1 MNFERFSTT
10 QCVTCC
16 LAICLAYTL
25 LEIIKLKP
33 YDILQIMKPRALLTS
48 IIALGTA
55 WIAFA
60 APTPTILTIKE
71 TISDTAIVYPESF
84 ETDTRAMRENWYL
97 RNYIALDTEISES
110 TFTDNTSDDV
120 FIERLKAMPTEIEM
134 PYNQIVHNY
143 IEMYI
148 SRKREL
154 VETMLGMSMY
164 YMPIFEQALEKEGL
178 PLELK
183 YLPIIE
189 SALNPVAVSR
199 AGATGLWQFMIGT
212 AKGLGLEV
220 NSLVD
225 ERRDPYRSSEMAA
238 RYLKELHDIYGDW
251 SLAIAAYNCG
261 PGNVNKALRRAS
273 ADSGDSGKKDFWE
286 IYYYLPRET
295 RGYVPAFIA
304 ANYVMTYFK
313 CHGISPSLAKKPL
326 ITDTIS
332 INQRVHFNQIS
343 AILNMPVDEIRA
355 LNPQYRKDIIPGN
368 VHSYKLILPSQQVF
382 SYIMSED
389 SILAYDSNKYALR
402 GTATPV
408 DYDKVS
414 GSGSY
419 ERKLVTK
426 YHKVRRGESLSV
438 IARKYGVTVSSIKRA
453 NGLRGDGI
461 QRGQLLK
468 ISTYQRVRVKDN
480 DTQVAQNTTK
490 AKKKTSTKATK
501 KQATRKHK
509 VKSGET
515 LSGIAMLYRGVTVA
529 DIRRTNGIRG
539 SKIRAGQTLLIPI
552 K

>member
-1 MNFERFSTT
+1 MKSRAILTFVFS
-10 QCVTCC
+10 
-16 LAICLAYTL
+16 AGA
-25 LEIIKLKP
+25 
-33 YDILQIMKPRALLTS
+33 MMA
-48 IIALGTA
+48 A
-55 WIAFA
+55 WA
-60 APTPTILTIKE
+60 APVPTILTIKE

-84 ETDTRAMRENWYL
+84 ETDTHAMRENWYI
-97 RNYIALDTEISES
+97 RNYTALDADVES
-110 TFTDNTSDDV
+110 IAASDNTSDAV
-120 FIERLKAMPTEIEM
+120 FIERLKALPTEIEM
-134 PYNQIVHNY
+134 PYNSIVRSY

-148 SRKREL
+148 TRRREL

-164 YMPIFEQALEKEGL
+164 YMPIFEQALEKEGM

-183 YLPIIE
+183 YLPVIE

-220 NSLVD
+220 NTLVD

-238 RYLKELHDIYGDW
+238 RYLKELYGIYGDW

-261 PGNVNKALRRAS
+261 PGNVNKALRRAA

-313 CHGISPSLAKKPL
+313 CHGISPGLAKKPL

-332 INQRVHFNQIS
+332 INRRVHFDQIS
-343 AILNMPVDEIRA
+343 AVLSMPLEEIRV

-368 VHSYKLILPSQQVF
+368 VRPYKLILPSQQVY

-389 SILAYDSNKYALR
+389 SILAYDNNRYALR
-402 GTATPV
+402 TVVNPTN
-408 DYDKVS
+408 YDDN
-414 GSGSY
+414 SGSY
-419 ERKLVTK
+419 ERKTVTK

-468 ISTYQRVRVKDN
+468 ITTKQRVRVKDAGG
-480 DTQVAQNTTK
+480 QVAEGSK
-490 AKKKTSTKATK
+490 AKSTK
-501 KQATRKHK
+501 KQATRRHK

-515 LSGIAMLYRGVTVA
+515 LSGIAMKYRGVTVA
-529 DIRRTNGIRG
+529 DIRRANGIRG
-539 SKIRAGQTLLIPI
+539 SKIRAGQTLLIPV

>member
-55 WIAFA
+55 WITFA

-402 GTATPV
+402 ETATPV

>member
-1 MNFERFSTT
+1 
-10 QCVTCC
+10 
-16 LAICLAYTL
+16 
-25 LEIIKLKP
+25 
-33 YDILQIMKPRALLTS
+33 
-48 IIALGTA
+48 
-55 WIAFA
+55 
-60 APTPTILTIKE
+60 
-71 TISDTAIVYPESF
+71 
-84 ETDTRAMRENWYL
+84 
-97 RNYIALDTEISES
+97 
-110 TFTDNTSDDV
+110 
-120 FIERLKAMPTEIEM
+120 
-134 PYNQIVHNY
+134 
-143 IEMYI
+143 
-148 SRKREL
+148 
-154 VETMLGMSMY
+154 
-164 YMPIFEQALEKEGL
+164 
-178 PLELK
+178 
-183 YLPIIE
+183 
-189 SALNPVAVSR
+189 
-199 AGATGLWQFMIGT
+199 MIGT

-402 GTATPV
+402 ETATPV

>member
-1 MNFERFSTT
+1 
-10 QCVTCC
+10 
-16 LAICLAYTL
+16 
-25 LEIIKLKP
+25 
-33 YDILQIMKPRALLTS
+33 MKPRALLTS
-48 IIALGTA
+48 IIALGTT
-55 WIAFA
+55 WITFA
-60 APTPTILTIKE
+60 APTPSILTIKE

-97 RNYIALDTEISES
+97 RNYIALDTEIDDA
-110 TFTDNTSDDV
+110 TFTDNTGDDV
-120 FIERLKAMPTEIEM
+120 FIERLKALPTEIEM

-148 SRKREL
+148 SRRREL

-183 YLPIIE
+183 YLPVIE

-261 PGNVNKALRRAS
+261 PGNVNKALRRAN

-286 IYYYLPRET
+286 IYYYLPKET

-313 CHGISPSLAKKPL
+313 CHDISPSLAKKPL

-343 AILNMPVDEIRA
+343 AILNMPIDEIRA

-368 VHSYKLILPSQQVF
+368 VRSYKLILPSQQIY

-402 GTATPV
+402 GTVNPV
-408 DYDKVS
+408 DYDNPT
-414 GSGSY
+414 GSGTY

-468 ISTYQRVRVKDN
+468 ISTYQRVRVNNDNNN
-480 DTQVAQNTTK
+480 DTQVAQNSTKSQKQSSTK
-490 AKKKTSTKATK
+490 AKTSK

-515 LSGIAMLYRGVTVA
+515 LSGIAMQYRGVTVA

>member
-1 MNFERFSTT
+1 M
-10 QCVTCC
+10 QK
-16 LAICLAYTL
+16 AI
-25 LEIIKLKP
+25 
-33 YDILQIMKPRALLTS
+33 LTS
-48 IIALGTA
+48 LIAVGAAMAA
-55 WIAFA
+55 WA
-60 APTPTILTIKE
+60 APAPTILTIKE

-84 ETDTRAMRENWYL
+84 ETDTRAMRENWYI
-97 RNYIALDTEISES
+97 RNYTALDTEVDDVVS
-110 TFTDNTSDDV
+110 DNTSDEV
-120 FIERLKAMPTEIEM
+120 FIERLKALPTEIEM
-134 PYNQIVHNY
+134 VYNPIVRSY

-148 SRKREL
+148 TRRRDL

-164 YMPIFEQALEKEGL
+164 YMPIFEQALEKEGM

-183 YLPIIE
+183 YLPVIE

-220 NSLVD
+220 NTLID

-238 RYLKELHDIYGDW
+238 RYLKELYGIYGDW

-261 PGNVNKALRRAS
+261 PGNVNKALRRAG
-273 ADSGDSGKKDFWE
+273 ADSGDSGKKDYWE

-313 CHGISPSLAKKPL
+313 CHNISPGLAKKPL

-332 INQRVHFNQIS
+332 IDRRVHFNQIS
-343 AILNMPVDEIRA
+343 AVLNMPVEEIRV

-368 VHSYKLILPSQQVF
+368 VHPYKLILPSQQVY

-402 GTATPV
+402 TVVTPAS
-408 DYDKVS
+408 YDENQ
-414 GSGSY
+414 GGSY
-419 ERKLVTK
+419 ERKAVTK

-468 ISTYQRVRVKDN
+468 ITTNQRVRVKD
-480 DTQVAQNTTK
+480 VAQGEKT
-490 AKKKTSTKATK
+490 TSTKTKSTK
-501 KQATRKHK
+501 KQATRRHK

-515 LSGIAMLYRGVTVA
+515 LSEIAMKYRGVTVA
-529 DIRRTNGIRG
+529 DIRRANGIRG
-539 SKIRAGQTLLIPI
+539 SRIRAGQTLLIPV

>member
-1 MNFERFSTT
+1 
-10 QCVTCC
+10 
-16 LAICLAYTL
+16 
-25 LEIIKLKP
+25 
-33 YDILQIMKPRALLTS
+33 MKMQKNILTS
-48 IIALGTA
+48 IIAVGAAMAA
-55 WIAFA
+55 WA

-84 ETDTRAMRENWYL
+84 ETDTRAMRENWYI
-97 RNYIALDTEISES
+97 RNYTALDAEVEDVVS
-110 TFTDNTSDDV
+110 DNTSDEV
-120 FIERLKAMPTEIEM
+120 FIERLKALPTEIEM
-134 PYNQIVHNY
+134 VYNPIVRSY

-148 SRKREL
+148 TRKREL

-164 YMPIFEQALEKEGL
+164 YMPIFEQALEKEGM

-183 YLPIIE
+183 YLPVIE
-189 SALNPVAVSR
+189 SALNPVAVSC

-220 NSLVD
+220 NTLVD

-238 RYLKELHDIYGDW
+238 RYLKELYGIYGDW

-261 PGNVNKALRRAS
+261 PGNVNKALRRAGV
-273 ADSGDSGKKDFWE
+273 DNGDTGKKDYWE

-313 CHGISPSLAKKPL
+313 CHGISPGLAKKPL

-332 INQRVHFNQIS
+332 IDRRVHFNQIS
-343 AILNMPVDEIRA
+343 SVLNMPLEEIRV

-368 VHSYKLILPSQQVF
+368 VHPYKLILPSQQVY

-389 SILAYDSNKYALR
+389 SILAYDNKKYALR
-402 GTATPV
+402 GVAVPA
-408 DYDKVS
+408 DYSDN
-414 GSGSY
+414 SGSY
-419 ERKLVTK
+419 ERKTVTK

-438 IARKYGVTVSSIKRA
+438 IARRYGVTVSSIKRA

-468 ISTYQRVRVKDN
+468 ITTNQRVRVKDN
-480 DTQVAQNTTK
+480 SQQVAQNTLSSKKKST
-490 AKKKTSTKATK
+490 AKKSS
-501 KQATRKHK
+501 QSMRKHK

-515 LSGIAMLYRGVTVA
+515 LSGIAMKYRGVKVA
-529 DIRRTNGIRG
+529 DIRRANGLRG
-539 SKIRAGQTLLIPI
+539 SKIRAGQTLLIPV

>member
-1 MNFERFSTT
+1 
-10 QCVTCC
+10 
-16 LAICLAYTL
+16 
-25 LEIIKLKP
+25 
-33 YDILQIMKPRALLTS
+33 
-48 IIALGTA
+48 
-55 WIAFA
+55 
-60 APTPTILTIKE
+60 
-71 TISDTAIVYPESF
+71 
-84 ETDTRAMRENWYL
+84 
-97 RNYIALDTEISES
+97 
-110 TFTDNTSDDV
+110 
-120 FIERLKAMPTEIEM
+120 
-134 PYNQIVHNY
+134 
-143 IEMYI
+143 
-148 SRKREL
+148 
-154 VETMLGMSMY
+154 MY
-164 YMPIFEQALEKEGL
+164 YMPIFEQALEKEGM

-183 YLPIIE
+183 YLPVIE

-220 NSLVD
+220 NTLID

-238 RYLKELHDIYGDW
+238 RYLKELYGIYGDW

-261 PGNVNKALRRAS
+261 PGNVNKALRRAG
-273 ADSGDSGKKDFWE
+273 ADSGDSGKKDYWE

-313 CHGISPSLAKKPL
+313 CHNISPGLAKKPL

-332 INQRVHFNQIS
+332 IDRRVHFNQIS
-343 AILNMPVDEIRA
+343 AVLNMPVEEIRV

-368 VHSYKLILPSQQVF
+368 VHPYKLILPSQQVY

-402 GTATPV
+402 TVVTPAS
-408 DYDKVS
+408 YDENQ
-414 GSGSY
+414 GGSY
-419 ERKLVTK
+419 ERKAVTK

-468 ISTYQRVRVKDN
+468 ITTNQRVRVKD
-480 DTQVAQNTTK
+480 VAQGEKT
-490 AKKKTSTKATK
+490 TSTKTKSTK
-501 KQATRKHK
+501 KQATRRHK

-515 LSGIAMLYRGVTVA
+515 LSEIAMKYRGVTVA
-529 DIRRTNGIRG
+529 DIRRANGIRG
-539 SKIRAGQTLLIPI
+539 SRIRAGQTLLIPV

>member
-1 MNFERFSTT
+1 MKSRAILTFVFS
-10 QCVTCC
+10 
-16 LAICLAYTL
+16 AGAA
-25 LEIIKLKP
+25 
-33 YDILQIMKPRALLTS
+33 MA
-48 IIALGTA
+48 A
-55 WIAFA
+55 WA

-84 ETDTRAMRENWYL
+84 ETDTHAMRENWYI
-97 RNYIALDTEISES
+97 RNYTALDADVEEMPAS
-110 TFTDNTSDDV
+110 DNTSDAV
-120 FIERLKAMPTEIEM
+120 FIERLKALPTEIEM
-134 PYNQIVHNY
+134 PYNPIVRSY

-148 SRKREL
+148 TRRRDL

-164 YMPIFEQALEKEGL
+164 YMPIFEQALEKEGM

-183 YLPIIE
+183 NLPIIE

-212 AKGLGLEV
+212 ARGLGLEV

-238 RYLKELHDIYGDW
+238 RYLKELYGIYGDW

-261 PGNVNKALRRAS
+261 PGNVNKALRRAA

-313 CHGISPSLAKKPL
+313 CHGISPGLAKKPL

-332 INQRVHFNQIS
+332 INRRVHFDQIS
-343 AILNMPVDEIRA
+343 AVLSMPLEEIRV

-368 VHSYKLILPSQQVF
+368 VRPYKLILPSQQVY

-389 SILAYDSNKYALR
+389 SILAYENSRYAQR
-402 GTATPV
+402 EVVNPTNYDENSGNGT
-408 DYDKVS
+408 
-414 GSGSY
+414 Y

-438 IARKYGVTVSSIKRA
+438 IARRYGTTVSSIKRA

-480 DTQVAQNTTK
+480 DKQEVAK
-490 AKKKTSTKATK
+490 ASASKKQSKATKKKTSA
-501 KQATRKHK
+501 ATRKHK
-509 VKSGET
+509 VRSGET
-515 LSGIAMLYRGVTVA
+515 LSGIAMKYKGVTVA
-529 DIRRTNGIRG
+529 DIRRANGIRG

>member
-1 MNFERFSTT
+1 
-10 QCVTCC
+10 
-16 LAICLAYTL
+16 
-25 LEIIKLKP
+25 
-33 YDILQIMKPRALLTS
+33 MKPRALLTS

-55 WIAFA
+55 WITFA

-368 VHSYKLILPSQQVF
+368 VHSYKLILPSQQIF